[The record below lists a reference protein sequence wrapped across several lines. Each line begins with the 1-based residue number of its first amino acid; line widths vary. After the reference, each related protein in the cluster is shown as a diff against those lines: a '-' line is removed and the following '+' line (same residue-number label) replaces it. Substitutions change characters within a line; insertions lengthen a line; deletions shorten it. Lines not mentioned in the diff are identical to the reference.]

1 VNEIDFSQLPPSLT
15 VRTAANILRVSP
27 ERLLR
32 ALKAGQLP
40 SIQIGARRLTARATP
55 ERAKRVWRKWGLS
68 KRLH

>member
-1 VNEIDFSQLPPSLT
+1 MNEIDFSQLPPFLT

-40 SIQIGARRLTARATP
+40 SIQIGARRLIARATL